1 MRLQRIV
8 SCTFLAFPDTALSD
22 TIIDTS
28 PPERMV
34 HICMMPVRCPPGH
47 RVDNYGRRGLG
58 ISDRVTLWG
67 ERACGICTIGG
78 QGEVAEEGIILER
91 GMGLKGARESKR
103 SDSVDWIQ

>member
-67 ERACGICTIGG
+67 SVPVVFVLSGD
-78 QGEVAEEGIILER
+78 
-91 GMGLKGARESKR
+91 KARLPRRE
-103 SDSVDWIQ
+103 